1 MLPLIVIVRI
11 IVSGWVSI
19 TVNRSGV
26 CWRIVIR
33 SVIIWRVIN
42 RLIGGSGVSRVSVLR
57 IVSPDI
63 LISFVIEVIHP
74 ARWTTTRAK
83 RQFRESVTVGGQQ
96 GAN

>member
-1 MLPLIVIVRI
+1 MLTLIVTAGI

-19 TVNRSGV
+19 TVNWPGISR
-26 CWRIVIR
+26 RIIIR
-33 SVIIWRVIN
+33 PVIIWRVIS
-42 RLIGGSGVSRVSVLR
+42 RLIGSSGVSRVSILR

-83 RQFRESVTVGGQQ
+83 RQLRESIAVGGQ
-96 GAN
+96 

>member
-1 MLPLIVIVRI
+1 MLTLIVIAGI

-19 TVNRSGV
+19 IVNRPGISR
-26 CWRIVIR
+26 CIVIR
-33 SVIIWRVIN
+33 SVIIRCVIS
-42 RLIGGSGVSRVSVLR
+42 RLIGGSRVCRVSVLR

-83 RQFRESVTVGGQQ
+83 RQLRESVAVGGQ
-96 GAN
+96 